1 MLIHG
6 LQKMTLLDFP
16 GRVAC
21 TVFLGGCDFRCPFCH
36 NSDLLDMNAEAL
48 MDDEELLAFLRT
60 RQGLLDGV
68 AFTGGEPLL
77 RPDIADLFRR
87 VRALGYSVKLDTNGT
102 SPDKLSDLIGE
113 GLVDYVAMDVKNSRE
128 RYAATVGR
136 DRPGDTFADSMERIE
151 RSIALLLEGRV
162 PYEFRTT
169 VVREF
174 HDDDSVRGIA
184 EMIRGAEHYFLQCF
198 TDRDSVLLGGLH
210 APSREEMERYA
221 EIVRPSVGEVQI
233 RGMD

>member
-1 MLIHG
+1 MFIHG

-36 NSDLLDMNAEAL
+36 NSDLLDMNAKPL

-60 RQGLLDGV
+60 RRGLLDGV

-87 VRALGYSVKLDTNGT
+87 VRALGYSVKLDTNG
-102 SPDKLSDLIGE
+102 
-113 GLVDYVAMDVKNSRE
+113 
-128 RYAATVGR
+128 
-136 DRPGDTFADSMERIE
+136 
-151 RSIALLLEGRV
+151 RV

-174 HDDDSVRGIA
+174 HDGDSFRGIA
-184 EMIRGAEHYFLQCF
+184 EMIRGAERYFLQCF

-210 APSREEMERYA
+210 APSREEMERFA
-221 EIVRPSVGEVQI
+221 DIVRPYVGSVQI

>member
-36 NSDLLDMNAEAL
+36 NSDLLDMNAEPL
-48 MDDEELLAFLRT
+48 MDDAELLKFLKT

-77 RPDIADLFRR
+77 RRDLPELFRR
-87 VRALGYSVKLDTNGT
+87 VRELGYAVKLDTNGT
-102 SPDKLSDLIGE
+102 SPDRLSALIEE

-128 RYAATVGR
+128 RYAVTVGR
-136 DRPGDTFADSMERIE
+136 GRPGDSFADSLDRIE

-174 HDDDSVRGIA
+174 HDDDSFRGIA

-210 APSREEMERYA
+210 APSREDMERFA
-221 EIVRPSVGEVQI
+221 DLVRPAVKDVQI